1 MLQSKNKISI
11 RQAMLMCIVLE
22 FAPAVRLTIG
32 YSANAAKQAAWL
44 SGILSG
50 IPALLLIFILNTLFN
65 NKSYKEADLTDVI
78 KDVMGNIF
86 GRIIIMAYFIWIM
99 FLLAA
104 NIRFFI
110 ERMVGSVMPNTSVH
124 VFGISMIVMVGIALS
139 SGITVLARM
148 SEIIVIIILFVI
160 YLLFLFGLPLI
171 KIENLTPIYFTDI
184 FPAFLGSVP
193 LWSVYGYMIVFFF
206 FGSQINDKEKIT
218 KFETRKALFLLITNT
233 LMKVYTIGALGW
245 SLSARIPRPY
255 FAFVKIIAVFGVV
268 ERLESV
274 LVIIM
279 VLSDFI
285 IISIFSY
292 AVLSIIKNCFGLSDY
307 KFLIIPFMTLAYF
320 LSLIIS
326 KDEFQLE
333 QFTPYI
339 LATGIFLEYI
349 IPTIIII
356 MGKLRKK
363 I

>member
-22 FAPAVRLTIG
+22 FVPAVRFTIG
-32 YSANAAKQAAWL
+32 YSANIAKQAAWL
-44 SGILSG
+44 SGILSV

-65 NKSYKEADLTDVI
+65 NKRYKEADLTDVI
-78 KDVMGNIF
+78 KDVLGNIF
-86 GRIIIMAYFIWIM
+86 GRIIIVVYFIWIM
-99 FLLAA
+99 FLLSA
-104 NIRFFI
+104 NTRFFI

-124 VFGISMIVMVGIALS
+124 IFIISMLVMVGIALS

-148 SEIIVIIILFVI
+148 SEIIFIIVVFTI
-160 YLLFLFGLPLI
+160 YMLFLFGMSLI

-184 FPAFLGSVP
+184 LPAFQGSLP
-193 LWSVYGYMIVFFF
+193 LWSVYGYFFIFFF

-218 KFETRKALFLLITNT
+218 KFGMRKALFLLITNT
-233 LMKVYTIGALGW
+233 LMKVFTIGALGW

-285 IISIFSY
+285 IITVFAY
-292 AVLSIIKNCFGLSDY
+292 AASSLIKSFFGLSDY
-307 KFLIIPFMTLAYF
+307 KFLIIPFMTLTYF

-349 IPTIIII
+349 IPILIIIV
-356 MGKLRKK
+356 GKLRKK
-363 I
+363 V